1 MHVHLNDTITG
12 ALTVRRRIIKSQKV
26 GGGPISVNLCPFP
39 KILGIASNWLAY
51 KIIQPIETNH
61 LRTLW
66 PLSHYELDCILP
78 MECLFLQIHISISHF
93 TMDHSW
99 ILSCARTRTLFCQ
112 PIPGTHWR
120 QDITILSCPFPCH
133 KIAKFQTWLE
143 ASFSLHV
150 SETKSWSEVNTIDQ
164 FSSHLPNYLA
174 SEINSLAK
182 EWA

>member
-1 MHVHLNDTITG
+1 MHVRLNDTITG

-39 KILGIASNWLAY
+39 KIFGIASNWLAY
-51 KIIQPIETNH
+51 KIIQPIETN
-61 LRTLW
+61 
-66 PLSHYELDCILP
+66 
-78 MECLFLQIHISISHF
+78 LQIHISISHF

-99 ILSCARTRTLFCQ
+99 ILSCARTSTLFCQ

-133 KIAKFQTWLE
+133 KITKFQTWLE